1 MSIRVKSEK
10 DLYLYLNEI
19 YIMGISMRDIDVT
32 TLSQLGYNVYE
43 SFGFIEINETALKTN
58 LKNLS
63 EVHRLACD
71 SMICCCIDG
80 ELTLEINE
88 RTFTI
93 QSGMFIILKRN
104 NTWKVLQYSKDLY
117 IICLLSQNSDYIAQ
131 LNNTLLLL
139 DFKFQIDKNP
149 CYRLQGTIL
158 NELITL
164 FHLMKEVMKRNA
176 TMLKKEII
184 QNYLCIIFYTILSE
198 TVQNIYGTHSNKYA
212 NEMLR
217 KFILLLDEHCKRE
230 RKLSFYADRLCVTSK
245 YLTVLIKQA
254 SGRNARQWIV
264 DFVIAESKRLLQKR
278 SLNVLE
284 VSDMMNFP
292 NQSFFTKFFRQ
303 HTGQTPTEYK
313 QIINA

>member
-1 MSIRVKSEK
+1 M
-10 DLYLYLNEI
+10 
-19 YIMGISMRDIDVT
+19 
-32 TLSQLGYNVYE
+32 TLSELGYNAYE
-43 SFGFIEINETALKTN
+43 SFGFIEINDAALKTH
-58 LKNLS
+58 LKDLS

-88 RTFTI
+88 RPFNI
-93 QSGMFIILKRN
+93 QSGMFSILKRD
-104 NTWKVLQYSKDLY
+104 NTWKVLRYSKDLY
-117 IICLLSQNSDYIAQ
+117 IICVLSQNNDYIAQ

-149 CYRLQGTIL
+149 CYKLQGTIL

-164 FHLMKEVMKRNA
+164 FHLMKEVMKREV

-184 QNYLCIIFYTILSE
+184 QNYLCIIFYTILTE

-212 NEMLR
+212 NEILR
-217 KFILLLDEHCKRE
+217 KFILLLDNHCRQE
-230 RKLSFYADRLCVTSK
+230 RRLSFYADRLCITPK
-245 YLTVLIKQA
+245 YLTVLVKQA
-254 SGRNARQWIV
+254 SGRNARQWMV
-264 DFVIAESKRLLQKR
+264 DFVIAESKRLLQKE
-278 SLNVLE
+278 SLTVLE

-303 HTGQTPTEYK
+303 YTGQTPTEYK
-313 QIINA
+313 QFINSAI

>member
-93 QSGMFIILKRN
+93 QSGMFIISE
-104 NTWKVLQYSKDLY
+104 TS
-117 IICLLSQNSDYIAQ
+117 
-131 LNNTLLLL
+131 NTLR
-139 DFKFQIDKNP
+139 D
-149 CYRLQGTIL
+149 
-158 NELITL
+158 L
-164 FHLMKEVMKRNA
+164 F
-176 TMLKKEII
+176 
-184 QNYLCIIFYTILSE
+184 C
-198 TVQNIYGTHSNKYA
+198 
-212 NEMLR
+212 
-217 KFILLLDEHCKRE
+217 
-230 RKLSFYADRLCVTSK
+230 
-245 YLTVLIKQA
+245 
-254 SGRNARQWIV
+254 
-264 DFVIAESKRLLQKR
+264 SKRLLSAITKSTIHCR
-278 SLNVLE
+278 ALRPLACLISTVRYLE
-284 VSDMMNFP
+284 VT
-292 NQSFFTKFFRQ
+292 Q
-303 HTGQTPTEYK
+303 
-313 QIINA
+313 

>member
-1 MSIRVKSEK
+1 
-10 DLYLYLNEI
+10 
-19 YIMGISMRDIDVT
+19 MGISIRDIDVT
-32 TLSQLGYNVYE
+32 TLSQLGYDAYE

-71 SMICCCIDG
+71 NMICCCIDG

-104 NTWKVLQYSKDLY
+104 DTWKVLQYSKDLY

-149 CYRLQGTIL
+149 CYRLQGIIL

-264 DFVIAESKRLLQKR
+264 DFVIAESKRLLQK
-278 SLNVLE
+278 SSFTVLE
-284 VSDMMNFP
+284 VSDMMHFP

>member
-1 MSIRVKSEK
+1 MK
-10 DLYLYLNEI
+10 
-19 YIMGISMRDIDVT
+19 DIDVR
-32 TLSQLGYNVYE
+32 TLSELGYNAYE
-43 SFGFIEINETALKTN
+43 SFGFIEINEAALKSN
-58 LKNLS
+58 LKDLS

-80 ELTLEINE
+80 ELSLEINE

-93 QSGMFIILKRN
+93 QSGMFVILKRD
-104 NTWKVLQYSKDLY
+104 NTWKVLQYSNDLY
-117 IICLLSQNSDYIAQ
+117 IVCVLSQSNDYIAQ

-139 DFKFQIDKNP
+139 DFKFRIDENP
-149 CYRLQGTIL
+149 CHKLQGTIL

-164 FHLMKEVMKRNA
+164 FHLMKEVMRRDA

-184 QNYLCIIFYTILSE
+184 ENYLCIIFYTILSE

-212 NEMLR
+212 DEVLR
-217 KFILLLDEHCKRE
+217 KFILLLGEHCQRE
-230 RKLSFYADRLCVTSK
+230 RRLSFYADRLCITPK

-254 SGRNARQWIV
+254 SGRSARQWIV
-264 DFVIAESKRLLQKR
+264 DFVIAESKRLLQKNA
-278 SLNVLE
+278 LTVLE
-284 VSDMMNFP
+284 VSDKMNFP

-313 QIINA
+313 EFIATQTS

>member
-1 MSIRVKSEK
+1 
-10 DLYLYLNEI
+10 
-19 YIMGISMRDIDVT
+19 
-32 TLSQLGYNVYE
+32 
-43 SFGFIEINETALKTN
+43 
-58 LKNLS
+58 
-63 EVHRLACD
+63 
-71 SMICCCIDG
+71 
-80 ELTLEINE
+80 
-88 RTFTI
+88 
-93 QSGMFIILKRN
+93 
-104 NTWKVLQYSKDLY
+104 
-117 IICLLSQNSDYIAQ
+117 
-131 LNNTLLLL
+131 
-139 DFKFQIDKNP
+139 
-149 CYRLQGTIL
+149 
-158 NELITL
+158 
-164 FHLMKEVMKRNA
+164 
-176 TMLKKEII
+176 
-184 QNYLCIIFYTILSE
+184 
-198 TVQNIYGTHSNKYA
+198 
-212 NEMLR
+212 MLR

>member
-1 MSIRVKSEK
+1 MK
-10 DLYLYLNEI
+10 
-19 YIMGISMRDIDVT
+19 DIDVR
-32 TLSQLGYNVYE
+32 TLSELGYSAYE
-43 SFGFIEINETALKTN
+43 SFGFIEINETALRSN

-93 QSGMFIILKRN
+93 QSGMFVIFKRDN
-104 NTWKVLQYSKDLY
+104 IWKVLQYSNDLY
-117 IICLLSQNSDYIAQ
+117 IICVLSQSNDYIAK

-139 DFKFQIDKNP
+139 DFKFRIDENP
-149 CYRLQGTIL
+149 CYKLQGTIL

-164 FHLMKEVMKRNA
+164 FHLMKEVMKRDA

-184 QNYLCIIFYTILSE
+184 ENYLCIIFYTILSE

-212 NEMLR
+212 DEVLR
-217 KFILLLDEHCKRE
+217 KFILLLDEHCKQE
-230 RKLSFYADRLCVTSK
+230 RRLSFYADRLCITSK
-245 YLTVLIKQA
+245 YLTVLIKHA

-264 DFVIAESKRLLQKR
+264 DFVIAESKRLLQKK
-278 SLNVLE
+278 SLTVLE
-284 VSDMMNFP
+284 VSNRMNFP

-303 HTGQTPTEYK
+303 YTGQTPTEYK
-313 QIINA
+313 EFIAAQT